1 MASIRHVP
9 QREARSDDRYL
20 DAAAEAI
27 LAVGWS
33 RTTLT
38 DVARRAGVSRMT
50 LYRRWPDTRALL
62 ADLMTRE
69 WQRVAAA
76 AEPAPRGSTLDHLVE
91 GVVAIVVALRADALF
106 RRVVEVDPEE
116 LLPYLLRR
124 RGRSQELLAVM
135 LADRIAQGQRDGVV
149 RPGDPQ
155 LLARAVLLAGHGFL
169 LSAHTMTGTHDLA
182 AYDEQLAL
190 LVRGYLA
197 P

>member
-1 MASIRHVP
+1 MP
-9 QREARSDDRYL
+9 RESTADDPYL

-38 DVARRAGVSRMT
+38 EVARRAGVSRMT

-76 AEPAPRGSTLDHLVE
+76 AEPVPHANTLEHLAE
-91 GVVAIVVALRADALF
+91 GVVAIVVALRDDALF
-106 RRVVEVDPEE
+106 RRVVEVDPEQ
-116 LLPYLLRR
+116 LLPYLLQRP
-124 RGRSQELLAVM
+124 GRNQDLLAAR
-135 LADRIAQGQRDGVV
+135 LAERIAQGQRDGVV
-149 RPGDPQ
+149 TPGDPQ
-155 LLARAVLLAGHGFL
+155 LLARTVLLAGHGFL
-169 LSAHTMTGTHDLA
+169 LSAHTMTGAHDLA
-182 AYDEQLAL
+182 AYDEQLGR
-190 LVRGYLA
+190 LVRTYLA